1 MQGCPYVENL
11 VQIYSFNVLFMTN
24 QSTYS
29 IRPPQSNEEWDV
41 VKQLLIDYRNEFD
54 DETCFTSF
62 EDELN
67 NIQALYSDPR
77 KYKLIA
83 VEQPGGKI
91 VGCVGLRAL
100 SPDVAEMKR
109 LYVIPSHRGLHL
121 GKRLSD
127 EIISIASKMNFK
139 SMVLDTMIEMEAA
152 QKLYR
157 ELGFVEVEPY
167 DDQDL
172 SKLVCYEKE
181 LNSVV

>member
-1 MQGCPYVENL
+1 
-11 VQIYSFNVLFMTN
+11 MTD
-24 QSTYS
+24 QHTYS
-29 IRPPQSNEEWDV
+29 IRPPQSNEEWNV

-100 SPDVAEMKR
+100 SPEVAEMKR
-109 LYVIPSHRGLHL
+109 LYVIPSHRGLQL
-121 GKRLSD
+121 GKRLSE
-127 EIISIASKMNFK
+127 EIISIASKMKFR
-139 SMVLDTMIEMEAA
+139 SMVLDTMKEMKAA
-152 QKLYR
+152 QQLYQD
-157 ELGFVEVEPY
+157 LGFVVTGPY
-167 DDQDL
+167 DQQDL
-172 SKLVCYEKE
+172 TKLVCYEKKLSPAE
-181 LNSVV
+181 